1 MVEQAGRGSW
11 VQGRGPMGLGGW
23 FEARF
28 RRLALTLLVLALA
41 PCAVAQGDGDSQ
53 GSGAAPAVETP
64 EVPTYE
70 EFATPADTMAHYLDH
85 YTVGW
90 AEQDDE
96 GALLEAMRVFDVSQ
110 VPILEQEF
118 IARDAAHKL
127 IQILDRIKRVDPE
140 TWREKNQT
148 SWSSGEPWRWI
159 RPYYADPSQSF
170 KLEFARDAGN
180 NWLVSPASTVGL
192 REVWERVLTLDKVP
206 EFRTKR
212 RTVSEWIGDQVP
224 EGLRSK
230 RFLIEDWQ
238 WIGLLILVTLSV
250 IIERIVRLVIGRI
263 VTHMAEDE
271 RVRVDKPLL
280 LGFQRPL
287 GLLVLAWVLATWIPL
302 LDIAPKVVATIEVGL
317 RFIMAAAGVWS
328 AWRFVDLLCWYLAQR
343 AARSLNTFDD
353 MVVPLVRRTL
363 KIFVALLGIVY
374 VAARLTGDV
383 WGIFAGLGLGSLAVG
398 FAAKD
403 SIENL
408 FGTFTVLMDKPFQL
422 GDWVVIG
429 DVEGTVEEVGFRST
443 RVRTFYDSLISIP
456 NSRFILSTVD
466 NMGNR
471 RFRRVKAMLTLHM
484 ATPVSRVDAFCEAV
498 RELIR
503 KHPHTRKEG
512 FHVYLNQLSDS
523 SYDVLLYCF
532 LRVPDWSAELRER
545 HRLLADILKVAEE
558 LDVQFAYPTRTVE
571 WVQSEAPGVPSGH
584 DEDSSASQTRGRG
597 AAHAV
602 LGTDES

>member
-1 MVEQAGRGSW
+1 MVEHRGLGAWGRGGS
-11 VQGRGPMGLGGW
+11 
-23 FEARF
+23 
-28 RRLALTLLVLALA
+28 RRLRSRAVGAWIHLLVLGGLA
-41 PCAVAQGDGDSQ
+41 NIGSARAEVQGDGE
-53 GSGAAPAVETP
+53 AAPAPEPPALEAPEVETF
-64 EVPTYE
+64 E

-90 AEQDDE
+90 EQQEDE
-96 GALLEAMRVFDVSQ
+96 EALLEAMRVFDVSR
-110 VPILEQEF
+110 VPVLEQEF
-118 IARDAAHKL
+118 TARDAAHKL
-127 IQILDRIKRVDPE
+127 IQILDRIKHVDPE
-140 TWREKNQT
+140 EWRTNKNVN
-148 SWSSGEPWRWI
+148 SWNEGEPWGWI
-159 RPYYADPSQSF
+159 RPYYADAGQSF
-170 KLEFARDAGN
+170 RLEFARDAGG
-180 NWLVSPASTVGL
+180 NWLISSSATLGIRKEL
-192 REVWERVLTLDKVP
+192 EGVLHLEKVP
-206 EFRTKR
+206 EFQTKR
-212 RTVSEWIGDQVP
+212 RTLAEWIGDQVP
-224 EGLRSK
+224 EGLRTK

-238 WIGLLILVTLSV
+238 WIGLLILVALSV
-250 IIERIVRLVIGRI
+250 LIERIVRLLIGRI
-263 VTHMAEDE
+263 VTHVAEDG
-271 RVRVDKPLL
+271 RLRVDKPLL

-287 GLLVLAWVLATWIPL
+287 GLLVLAWVLAAWIPL
-302 LDIAPKVVATIEVGL
+302 LDIAPKVIASIEVGL
-317 RFIMAAAGVWS
+317 RFIMAAAGVWA
-328 AWRFVDLLCWYLAQR
+328 AWRFVDLLCWFLAQR

-422 GDWVVIG
+422 GDWVIIG

-443 RVRTFYDSLISIP
+443 RVRTFYDSVISIP

-471 RFRRVKAMLTLHM
+471 RFRRVKTMLTLHM
-484 ATPVSRVDAFCEAV
+484 ATPVARVDAFCEAV

-545 HRLLADILKVAEE
+545 HRLLADILRVAEE
-558 LDVQFAYPTRTVE
+558 LEVQFAYPTRTVE
-571 WVQSEAPGVPSGH
+571 WVQSEAPAIPLGH
-584 DEDSSASQTRGRG
+584 DEDPTASQVRGRD
-597 AAHAV
+597 AAARV
-602 LGTDES
+602 LEG